1 MFLLIHF
8 FVVNVGEMED
18 NYNIILSDEVD
29 MDLDMGVGVSFVED
43 PLMDN
48 AENKEV
54 DCSDAFQTTEVVI
67 LFI

>member
-8 FVVNVGEMED
+8 FVNDIGEMED
-18 NYNIILSDEVD
+18 NYNMILSDEVD
-29 MDLDMGVGVSFVED
+29 MDLDMGVGVSFIED

-48 AENKEV
+48 AENKQV
-54 DCSDAFQTTEVVI
+54 DCSDAFQTTEVGI